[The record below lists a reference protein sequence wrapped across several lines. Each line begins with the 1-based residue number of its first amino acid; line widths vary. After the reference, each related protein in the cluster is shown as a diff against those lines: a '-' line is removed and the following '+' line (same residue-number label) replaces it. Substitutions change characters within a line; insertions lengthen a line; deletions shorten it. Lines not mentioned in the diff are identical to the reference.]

1 MKGLALL
8 NAYKELVNI
17 VFCLWR
23 LLLMWEINNKSITN
37 VRGAPQALL
46 SMGLSR
52 QEYWSRL
59 PCPPVGDLPN
69 PGIKPRSPTLQADS
83 LPFELPGKLKFK
95 IALLLIPKTLLF
107 FSEQKQLSLQFFNF
121 LTREKPTLHFPCVL
135 NPLDSS
141 PSCSS
146 TAPIPIEF
154 ASPSSS
160 VSHFQKHI

>member
-1 MKGLALL
+1 MDCSPPDSSVHAILQA
-8 NAYKELVNI
+8 
-17 VFCLWR
+17 R
-23 LLLMWEINNKSITN
+23 LLEE
-37 VRGAPQALL
+37 L
-46 SMGLSR
+46 S
-52 QEYWSRL
+52 
-59 PCPPVGDLPN
+59 CPSVGDLPN

-160 VSHFQKHI
+160 VSHFCFAVLCLACFFC

>member
-1 MKGLALL
+1 MDCSPPDSCVHGILQA
-8 NAYKELVNI
+8 
-17 VFCLWR
+17 R
-23 LLLMWEINNKSITN
+23 LLEE
-37 VRGAPQALL
+37 L
-46 SMGLSR
+46 S
-52 QEYWSRL
+52 
-59 PCPPVGDLPN
+59 CPSVGDLPN
-69 PGIKPRSPTLQADS
+69 PGIEPRSPTLWADS
-83 LPFELPGKLKFK
+83 LPFKLPGKLKFK

-146 TAPIPIEF
+146 TVPIPTEF

-160 VSHFQKHI
+160 VSHYQKHI